1 MTTIALRKYNEL
13 INSLIDQ
20 EKYPEAIS
28 HCTTILNSYP
38 KSIDTY
44 QCLGRALLESKQF
57 EEAENVFSKVLSVFP
72 EDFSAHA
79 SLSEINEE
87 KRELDTAIWHMERA
101 FETQPSNLN
110 VQEEMRRLI
119 GRRDGTPPAK
129 VRLTRGALIR
139 MYAKGDLY
147 QQAIA
152 ETQSAV
158 EADPDRMDLKV
169 LLARFYHAT
178 GANAEAASTCAEI
191 LSSSPYC
198 YEANRIMFD
207 ISSHSNEFKY
217 DPIYHERL
225 SELDPYYRFVED
237 SKVDV
242 KSISDEKVILDT
254 KDFIPDQ
261 PDAANQLDWAQK
273 IGGSWQEVL
282 EDTTEDNVSVD
293 SFRDNAISDT
303 EFSLDTPQVIPFLD
317 DFTEETAESINASS
331 ELKEDSIPDWIA
343 KAGWIRATD
352 EEVPPT
358 PIDTVSSDLGPES
371 GVQPAER
378 ANDLPDWLKTLN
390 PETIESPEVLTPT
403 GEVADLESEIPP
415 LTPELLSELLADE
428 NQTDSV
434 SLSTSVD
441 EVAATPEVIDIEAT
455 ATKQDESLLD
465 ETIPDLP
472 DWLKDL
478 DTGEIDASEGISST
492 AEGVSSPE
500 LEARSEMPDFI
511 DELSSTDLLSP
522 EDLLA
527 EAEET
532 LEPSPPTEMLEVGMV
547 EPETPDPELEMVES
561 QPMVLES
568 TEKTETKPTV
578 PSWVSRILTSSAS
591 AAPVLSKT
599 PPTPEAIP
607 VAPINA
613 EAAIP
618 EFIHDLPDIESGEG
632 AISTEETRNLE
643 TWLSEINPE
652 ETLPIELQAEAE
664 ETLPLEPQAET
675 EETLPIEPQA
685 EAKETLPVD
694 ASSPLIS
701 FDTLV
706 EPLITEE
713 PLEIET
719 EMITEPVDLEE
730 ELADNSNL
738 QDRLSSMLGIEETL
752 EIPASTEEAVLIPQE
767 TTAGIDLKEK
777 LTQFLHSADY
787 SSFLNTINIEEL
799 PVETADDV
807 IVEINEELKSKP
819 GTFELWQSLGD
830 IQSKKDN
837 LNEALSAYK
846 EAEKHLF
853 Q

>member
-13 INSLIDQ
+13 IKSLIDQ
-20 EKYPEAIS
+20 GKYQEAIS

-72 EDFSAHA
+72 DDFSAHA
-79 SLSEINEE
+79 ALSEINEE
-87 KRELDTAIWHMERA
+87 KRELDAAIWHMERA

-110 VQEEMRRLI
+110 IQEEMRRLI

-152 ETQSAV
+152 ETQSAI
-158 EADPDRMDLKV
+158 EADPERMDLKV

-178 GANAEAASTCAEI
+178 GANSETASTCAEI
-191 LSSSPYC
+191 LSTTPYC

-207 ISSHSNEFKY
+207 ISSHSNDFTY

-237 SKVDV
+237 SKIDV
-242 KSISDEKVILDT
+242 NSIPDEKVILDT
-254 KDFIPDQ
+254 IDFIPDQ
-261 PDAANQLDWAQK
+261 PVAANQLDWAQQ
-273 IGGSWQEVL
+273 IGLSWQEVL
-282 EDTTEDNVSVD
+282 TETTKENVDVYT
-293 SFRDNAISDT
+293 FIDNAKSGN
-303 EFSLDTPQVIPFLD
+303 EFSSDYSQEPPFLE
-317 DFTEETAESINASS
+317 DFSEETADSIKESSDQ
-331 ELKEDSIPDWIA
+331 KEDSIPDWIS

-358 PIDTVSSDLGPES
+358 PVDADSSNFVAES
-371 GVQPAER
+371 GVQPAEP

-403 GEVADLESEIPP
+403 GEAADLENEIPP
-415 LTPELLSELLADE
+415 LSPELLSELLSDK
-428 NQTDSV
+428 NQADSV
-434 SLSTSVD
+434 SLSSSID
-441 EVAATPEVIDIEAT
+441 EAVATPEVFEPEAT
-455 ATKQDESLLD
+455 ITKQDETPLD

-478 DTGEIDASEGISST
+478 DTGEINVSEGV
-492 AEGVSSPE
+492 APVQEGVTPIDQ
-500 LEARSEMPDFI
+500 EARNEFPDFI

-522 EDLLA
+522 EDLIS

-532 LEPSPPTEMLEVGMV
+532 TEPTSST
-547 EPETPDPELEMVES
+547 EMVEDS
-561 QPMVLES
+561 IVELETFVSEPEIVETQPVVLES
-568 TEKTETKPTV
+568 NEKTETKPIV
-578 PSWVSRILTSSAS
+578 PSWVSKILTSSAA
-591 AAPVLSKT
+591 AAPIAST
-599 PPTPEAIP
+599 TSQTPEASP
-607 VAPINA
+607 ASPQSV
-613 EAAIP
+613 ETDIP
-618 EFIHDLPDIESGEG
+618 EFIRDLPDIESGEG
-632 AISTEETRNLE
+632 AISSQETRELE
-643 TWLSEINPE
+643 TWLGEINPE
-652 ETLPIELQAEAE
+652 ETLPIELQAEPE
-664 ETLPLEPQAET
+664 S
-675 EETLPIEPQA
+675 
-685 EAKETLPVD
+685 TLPVE
-694 ASSPLIS
+694 AASPLIT
-701 FDTLV
+701 FDTMV
-706 EPLITEE
+706 EPQSTEE

-719 EMITEPVDLEE
+719 GMIPEPVDLEE
-730 ELADNSNL
+730 GLVDNSNL

-752 EIPASTEEAVLIPQE
+752 EIPVSNEETFDIPPESTTVS
-767 TTAGIDLKEK
+767 GLKEK
-777 LTQFLHSADY
+777 LSQFLHSGEY
-787 SSFLNTINIEEL
+787 SSFLNTINVEEL

-807 IVEINEELKSKP
+807 IIEIKEELKSNP

-830 IQSKKDN
+830 IQSKKAN
-837 LNEALSAYK
+837 LSEALSAYK
-846 EAEKHLF
+846 EAEKFLF